1 MDLPLLSLIVFLPA
15 AGALVILV
23 LSDHAW
29 VKWTALTVTLAD
41 FALTILM
48 VVGFDTTTHA
58 MQFRETHAWIPAL
71 GITYALGVDGI
82 SALFV
87 FLTAL
92 LGWICV
98 LASWVAIDRKV
109 KEFMVSLLD
118 HADADA
124 RGVRGARPVPVLRL
138 LGGDADPDVPDH
150 RRLGR
155 RRPGLRRVQVLP
167 LHPGRERR
175 VPGRRHRALFP
186 GRRDLRHPRPHG
198 ARLSVRDRVLAVL
211 RLPGRLR
218 RQGADGPGP
227 HLASRRPRAGA
238 DGRQHHPRGRSA
250 EDGRLR
256 VPAVLAADAAGGVG
270 ALLDADAGALGR
282 RDRLWRP
289 AGPGAGRSEEAGRLF
304 QHQPHGLRDPGDLRA
319 QRPGDGGRDP
329 ADVQPRHHHRR
340 AVPVRRPDLRAD
352 PHPQHRRLWRADE
365 GGPGLH
371 RLPGALHPV
380 VDGAA
385 RHQRLRRRASRADR
399 HVRRQPGARRRRRP
413 RCAARRG
420 LSPGDVPP
428 RRPRPSPRRPTVRHL
443 GRRPP
448 RAGGDPAAGR
458 VRALGRPL
466 SQAVPRH
473 HPRLG
478 RAPAGTGPRA
488 GGRGP

>member
-1 MDLPLLSLIVFLPA
+1 MGGAGRRPRRLRPDRPA
-15 AGALVILV
+15 ARRFRHHHPRDAVPRVPYLDPRARHQLRPRRRRVQRALRVP
-23 LSDHAW
+23 DR
-29 VKWTALTVTLAD
+29 ALGFDLRAR
-41 FALTILM
+41 
-48 VVGFDTTTHA
+48 VVGGDRPQGQGVHG
-58 MQFRETHAWIPAL
+58 QPA
-71 GITYALGVDGI
+71 GD
-82 SALFV
+82 
-87 FLTAL
+87 
-92 LGWICV
+92 
-98 LASWVAIDRKV
+98 
-109 KEFMVSLLD
+109 
-118 HADADA
+118 ADADA

-150 RRLGR
+150 RCLGR
-155 RRPGLRRVQVLP
+155 RRPGLCRVQVLP
-167 LHPGRERR
+167 LHLGRECG
-175 VPGRRHRALFP
+175 VPGWRHRALLR
-186 GRRDLRHPRPHG
+186 GRRDVRHPRPDG
-198 ARLSVRDRVLAVL
+198 ARLSVRGRVLAVL
-211 RLPGRLR
+211 RLPDRLR

-227 HLASRRPRAGA
+227 HLAPRRPRAGA
-238 DGRQHHPRGRSA
+238 DRRQHHPRGRSA
-250 EDGRLR
+250 EDGGLR

-304 QHQPHGLRDPGDLRA
+304 QHQPHGLRDARDLRA
-319 QRPGDGGRDP
+319 QRPGGRGRDP
-329 ADVQPRHHHRR
+329 ADVQPRHHDRR

-385 RHQRLRRRASRADR
+385 RHQRLRRGAARADR

-413 RCAARRG
+413 RSAARRG
-420 LSPGDVPP
+420 LSPGHVPP
-428 RRPRPSPRRPTVRHL
+428 RRARPGARRRAVRHL

-458 VRALGRPL
+458 LRALGRPL

-478 RAPAGTGPRA
+478 GAPAATGPRA
-488 GGRGP
+488 GAAGP